1 MTTKFAQEK
10 EAHLAEGGSTP
21 RSSGRHAWMAAFRKW
36 GAQSQLGQS
45 DRTSAGRYT
54 GARV

>member
-1 MTTKFAQEK
+1 MSRKFAEEK
-10 EAHLAEGGSTP
+10 EAHLAEGGNTP
-21 RSSGRHAWMAAFRKW
+21 RASGRQAWMAAFRKW
-36 GAQSQLGQS
+36 GAQSQLGQN